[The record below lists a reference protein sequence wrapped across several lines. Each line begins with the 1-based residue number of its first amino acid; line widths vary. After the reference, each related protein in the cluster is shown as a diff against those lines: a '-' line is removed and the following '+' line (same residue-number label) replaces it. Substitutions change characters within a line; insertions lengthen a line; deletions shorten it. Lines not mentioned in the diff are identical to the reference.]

1 MNDPIDESMKMRL
14 PSSEIQRVNNKKSFF
29 AARCMQLVLLAG
41 LLSLTACGVNT
52 VTVKGNYP
60 SPNINKIPLTVGV
73 YYDEALRDF
82 AYIEY
87 TDNGKEEYRVL
98 SGPSHMDLFGSVLPA
113 MFDRVVLLPNPDQ
126 AATAGVDLVF
136 APAIEEFQLALPQKT
151 RLDAYEVWVKYNMRL
166 TAPDGG
172 YIADWVLT
180 AYGKTSSESMRSA
193 ESGINDAT
201 ISALRDLGS
210 NFALSFTNV
219 PDVRDWLNS
228 HQ

>member
-1 MNDPIDESMKMRL
+1 MSLASFEIQSVHSKGYSLTAPCMRL
-14 PSSEIQRVNNKKSFF
+14 
-29 AARCMQLVLLAG
+29 LLFS
-41 LLSLTACGVNT
+41 LLSIMTACGVNT
-52 VTVKGNYP
+52 VIVQGSYP

-73 YYDEALRDF
+73 YYDDALRDY

-113 MFDRVVLLPNPDQ
+113 MFDRVVLLPDPAQ
-126 AATAGVDLVF
+126 AGTAGVDLVF

-210 NFALSFTNV
+210 NFALSFTDV

>member
-1 MNDPIDESMKMRL
+1 MRSPAFKL
-14 PSSEIQRVNNKKSFF
+14 QQSDSSDGLVYRS
-29 AARCMQLVLLAG
+29 CMRVLLLLA
-41 LLSLTACGVNT
+41 LLSMTACGVNT

-82 AYIEY
+82 AYVEY
-87 TDNGKEEYRVL
+87 ADNGKEEYRVL
-98 SGPSHMDLFGSVLPA
+98 SGPSHMELFGSVLPA
-113 MFDRVVLLPNPDQ
+113 MFDRVVLLPDPDQ
-126 AATAGVDLVF
+126 ARSAGVDLVF
-136 APAIEEFQLALPQKT
+136 TPAIEEFQLALPQKT

-172 YIADWVLT
+172 YVADWVLT

-193 ESGINDAT
+193 ETGINDAT

-210 NFALSFTNV
+210 NFALSFTSV

-228 HQ
+228 RQ